1 MSGISCIL
9 YSGIYEVL
17 VEYLD
22 YEDVY
27 ELALLSVEWGN
38 YLGGAFIRYWKRAS
52 THIFGFRFDLI
63 RVFADKMFMDTK
75 DKEFENIIH
84 SRNIKSWFEY
94 FEFLTTSELRTLLI
108 NQKKMNKVLQDLLVK
123 LKVELN
129 PTNSY
134 FSIQNS
140 SNFEGNIGF
149 NKFIQD
155 YTKNIS
161 EALTYPCRPINEQN
175 FKDHIN
181 SKDTNS
187 TGLTSFNR
195 IELDFGGLGKGYLW
209 DMEITSITS
218 QNIIL
223 KSEFQIE
230 DIPYWDIGQLMIEYI
245 AVWGIINEDDHLL
258 LYHHK
263 NPFHKTDDRIHQ
275 NSNNYQT
282 LILANGTKISNLN
295 GINYFLSSLSSFA
308 GIEMSINEQ
317 LSRITIY
324 ITLQVVFILE
334 NLKSHFSS
342 NTKSFLYSNK
352 QTSIQDSKRYNI
364 NVNFQFKENVH
375 TCSNTVEYIEQNYM
389 HLEDYH
395 LSTEKYNSKED
406 SDFNLLDTECEYD
419 NVSTQESL
427 FLSEDE
433 FDPFEG
439 NLTILPSSLSL
450 SVSSYKNHLESNPS
464 IEEQT
469 KYRVPSF
476 LSFKPKFMYSIPF
489 KCNENKYSRSYYNI
503 ELQLMDTRA
512 SIPLYLYG
520 DLEPFIESKSMDFV
534 ELRVYFGRNYPN
546 SSFIK
551 TNCLYQAGISV
562 IDKTNGEIVFSLV
575 FPKSKSYYDR
585 RVVSSKSKRLL
596 KLCSYSRVYSTQ
608 VPVVDPPS
616 QLANMPESVFSK
628 LEILIHPQKSTV
640 GKVSELSISL
650 NVKECLALFPI
661 KKFKRFLRLQG
672 FQSQDQY
679 KRKINS
685 PIKNIHKY

>member
-1 MSGISCIL
+1 MADILCVL

-22 YEDVY
+22 YKDVY
-27 ELALLSVEWGN
+27 ELALLNVEWGN
-38 YLGGAFIRYWKRAS
+38 YIGGTFIRYWKRAS
-52 THIFGFRFDLI
+52 THVFGLRFDLI
-63 RVFADKMFMDTK
+63 RALADEISMDTN
-75 DKEFENIIH
+75 DEEFENNTH
-84 SRNIKSWFEY
+84 SRKIKSWFEY
-94 FEFLTTSELRTLLI
+94 FEFLSTSELRTLLI
-108 NQKKMNKVLQDLLVK
+108 NQKKINMVLQDLLVK

-129 PTNSY
+129 SANSY

-149 NKFIQD
+149 NQFFQN
-155 YTKNIS
+155 YTKNVS
-161 EALTYPCRPINEQN
+161 EALAHPYRIINEQN

-181 SKDTNS
+181 SEDTSS
-187 TGLTSFNR
+187 TGLTSFDR

-218 QNIIL
+218 QNITL

-230 DIPYWDIGQLMIEYI
+230 DIPSWDIGQLMIEYI
-245 AVWGIINEDDHLL
+245 AVWGIINKDDHLL

-263 NPFHKTDDRIHQ
+263 NPFHKSDDRIHQ
-275 NSNNYQT
+275 NCNSYQS
-282 LILANGTKISNLN
+282 LILANGTRISNLN

-317 LSRITIY
+317 LSKITTY

-334 NLKSHFSS
+334 NLNNCFSLNS
-342 NTKSFLYSNK
+342 KGFLYSNK
-352 QTSIQDSKRYNI
+352 QTKSIQDSERNNI
-364 NVNFQFKENVH
+364 NDNFQFKENIH
-375 TCSNTVEYIEQNYM
+375 TFCNTLDCKERNYM

-395 LSTEKYNSKED
+395 LLTKKYNSKED
-406 SDFNLLDTECEYD
+406 SDFNLPDIECEYD

-439 NLTILPSSLSL
+439 NLTVLSSSL
-450 SVSSYKNHLESNPS
+450 SVSSYKDHLESNLS
-464 IEEQT
+464 IEKQA
-469 KYRVPSF
+469 KYHLPSF
-476 LSFKPKFMYSIPF
+476 LSFKSKFMHSIPYT
-489 KCNENKYSRSYYNI
+489 CNENKCSRSYYNI

-551 TNCLYQAGISV
+551 TNCLYHAGISV

-616 QLANMPESVFSK
+616 QLTNIPESVFSK
-628 LEILIHPQKSTV
+628 LEILIHPLKSTV

>member
-1 MSGISCIL
+1 MSDISCIL

-38 YLGGAFIRYWKRAS
+38 YLGGTFIRYWKRAS
-52 THIFGFRFDLI
+52 THIFGLRFDLI
-63 RVFADKMFMDTK
+63 RVLTDKMFMDTK

-108 NQKKMNKVLQDLLVK
+108 NQKKMNKVLHDLLVK

-155 YTKNIS
+155 YTRNIS
-161 EALTYPCRPINEQN
+161 EALTYPFRPINKQN
-175 FKDHIN
+175 SKDHIN

-187 TGLTSFNR
+187 TEFTSFNR

-282 LILANGTKISNLN
+282 LILEHGTKISNLN

-334 NLKSHFSS
+334 NLKNHFSS

-352 QTSIQDSKRYNI
+352 QTKSIQDSERCNI
-364 NVNFQFKENVH
+364 IDNFQFKENIH
-375 TCSNTVEYIEQNYM
+375 TCSNTVEYIEENYM

-406 SDFNLLDTECEYD
+406 SDFNLLDIECEYD
-419 NVSTQESL
+419 NISTQESL

-439 NLTILPSSLSL
+439 NLTLLPSS
-450 SVSSYKNHLESNPS
+450 SVSSYKDHLESNPS
-464 IEEQT
+464 IEKQT
-469 KYRVPSF
+469 KYWVPSF

-575 FPKSKSYYDR
+575 FPKSKSFYDR

-616 QLANMPESVFSK
+616 QLTNMPESVFSK